1 MCDFIADMATSL
13 MEGCKHS
20 GEVRKLGINTS
31 LSVKDKD
38 HSNGRYIILCKSKR
52 TLIKEI
58 VTRRKK
64 EESKKAGSRW
74 ESDPGDLPVLCH

>member
-1 MCDFIADMATSL
+1 MCRTMCDFIADMATSL

-38 HSNGRYIILCKSKR
+38 HSNGRYIM
-52 TLIKEI
+52 
-58 VTRRKK
+58 
-64 EESKKAGSRW
+64 
-74 ESDPGDLPVLCH
+74 